1 MPANPACTFFFFL
14 FWQQSQLQCNCNRTY
29 DDYTSVI
36 FKSNDTRAL
45 AGVGGIIDFIFPLKI
60 VIDLVVWTTVKD
72 IIGCLGGCGI
82 FALLIKERDFLIKHI
97 KQGDSSFYLVFIRIS
112 HLSFFF

>member
-1 MPANPACTFFFFL
+1 M
-14 FWQQSQLQCNCNRTY
+14 QSASMNRTY

-72 IIGCLGGCGI
+72 IIGCLGGCGMV
-82 FALLIKERDFLIKHI
+82 ALVV
-97 KQGDSSFYLVFIRIS
+97 DSSLF
-112 HLSFFF
+112 

>member
-72 IIGCLGGCGI
+72 IIGCLGCGT
-82 FALLIKERDFLIKHI
+82 FALVFFF
-97 KQGDSSFYLVFIRIS
+97 SFYQNFSELE
-112 HLSFFF
+112 FFFFGFLYL

>member
-1 MPANPACTFFFFL
+1 MKNY
-14 FWQQSQLQCNCNRTY
+14 SHLQCNCICTY

-36 FKSNDTRAL
+36 FKSNDTKAL

-72 IIGCLGGCGI
+72 IIGCLGGCVT
-82 FALLIKERDFLIKHI
+82 FALVVQERDV
-97 KQGDSSFYLVFIRIS
+97 SN
-112 HLSFFF
+112 